1 MANQILFEA
10 PLIPITHKSG
20 PTTTHPET
28 TATLTASTLTWVKNG
43 INQVLSLD
51 DVVGASDL
59 SEPVGINNDIHQ
71 QHRFVIHAYPLV
83 EKRWGFLFRQRTRV
97 LQEYQFACT
106 DKTAVQ
112 TWITAIRNILQGL
125 PPNAPAQPPRRLGVI
140 INPASGKKKAKQIFN
155 QVRPL
160 LTQSNCELTI
170 TETTGRNDGN
180 LRGRGLDV
188 DAIDGLVIVGGD
200 GTIHEVINALANDA
214 DKLAIQKIPLGVIPG
229 GTGNG
234 LCQSL
239 LAISGEPYSPINAA
253 FLIAKGRV
261 KALDIGIVEQAN
273 RRYYSFLALSWGL
286 VSDVDIESDVLR
298 FLGAL
303 KNDVYAL
310 IRIIFLRIYPGKISF
325 VLHESQEPDNWQ
337 VLEGDFILFWAMNVP
352 WATYNLQPAPK
363 ACLDD
368 GAIDL
373 IIIRGGISKLQ
384 LIRAFLQAAGGSHI
398 SSPNVEYY
406 KVQRFRLEP
415 LNNQGILAVDGEKV
429 ACQPIEFVMYRG
441 LARVFC

>member
-1 MANQILFEA
+1 MENQILFQA
-10 PLIPITHKSG
+10 PLIPITHQSG
-20 PTTTHPET
+20 QTNTHPET
-28 TATLTASTLTWVKNG
+28 TATLTANTLTWVKNG

-59 SEPVGINNDIHQ
+59 GETVGINHNINHPYW
-71 QHRFVIHAYPLV
+71 FVIHAYPV
-83 EKRWGFLFRQRTRV
+83 GEKRWGFFFRQRTRV
-97 LQEYQFACT
+97 LQEYHFACT
-106 DKTAVQ
+106 DQTAVQ
-112 TWITAIRNILQGL
+112 TWITAIRNTLQGL
-125 PPNAPAQPPRRLGVI
+125 PPNAPPQPPRRLGVI
-140 INPASGKKKAKQIFN
+140 LNPASGKKKAREIFN

-160 LTQSNCELTI
+160 LVQSHCQLTI
-170 TETTGRNDGN
+170 TETTGRNDGD
-180 LRGRGLDV
+180 LGDRGLDIA
-188 DAIDGLVIVGGD
+188 AIDALVVVGGD
-200 GTIHEVINALANDA
+200 GTIHEVINRLANDA

-239 LAISGEPYSPINAA
+239 LAISGESYSPINAA

-261 KALDIGIVEQAN
+261 KALDIGLVEEAN

-310 IRIIFLRIYPGKISF
+310 IRLIFLRIYPGKLSF
-325 VLHESQEPDNWQ
+325 VLHDSDEPDKWQ
-337 VLEGDFILFWAMNVP
+337 MIEGDFILFWAMNVP

-373 IIIRGGISKLQ
+373 IIIRRGSSKLQ
-384 LIRAFLQAAGGSHI
+384 LLQAFWQAADGSHL
-398 SSPNVEYY
+398 SLPNVEYY

-415 LNNQGILAVDGEKV
+415 LNNQGILAVDGERV
-429 ACQPIEFVMYRG
+429 DCQPIEFVMSRG
-441 LARVFC
+441 IARVFC

>member
-1 MANQILFEA
+1 MTNPILFQA
-10 PLIPITHKSG
+10 PLIPITHQSG
-20 PTTTHPET
+20 QTTPHPET
-28 TATLTASTLTWVKNG
+28 TATLSASTLTWVENG

-59 SEPVGINNDIHQ
+59 SLSTEINNDINQ
-71 QHRFVIHAYPLV
+71 PNRFVIHAYHLG
-83 EKRWGFLFRQRTRV
+83 EKKWWGIFRQRTRIF
-97 LQEYQFACT
+97 QQYQFACT
-106 DKTAVQ
+106 DKTAVD

-125 PPNAPAQPPRRLGVI
+125 QPDAPAKPPRRLGVI
-140 INPASGKKKAKQIFN
+140 LNPASGKKKARQIFN

-160 LTQSNCELTI
+160 LEQSYCQLTI

-180 LRGRGLDV
+180 LRERGLDI

-214 DKLAIQKIPLGVIPG
+214 DERAIQKIPFGVIPG

-239 LAISGEPYSPINAA
+239 LAISGEPYGAIPAA

-261 KALDIGIVEQAN
+261 KALDIGLVAQAN
-273 RRYYSFLALSWGL
+273 RRYYSFLAFSWGL
-286 VSDVDIESDVLR
+286 VSDVDIESDNLR

-310 IRIIFLRIYPGKISF
+310 MRIIFLRFYPGKISF
-325 VLHESQEPDNWQ
+325 VLHESQEADNWQ

-373 IIIRGGISKLQ
+373 IIIRRGISKWQ
-384 LIRAFLQAAGGSHI
+384 LIRAFLQASDGSHI
-398 SSPNVEYY
+398 SLPHVEYY

-415 LNNQGILAVDGEKV
+415 VNNQGILAVDGEKV
-429 ACQPIEFVMYRG
+429 DSQAIEVVMRRG